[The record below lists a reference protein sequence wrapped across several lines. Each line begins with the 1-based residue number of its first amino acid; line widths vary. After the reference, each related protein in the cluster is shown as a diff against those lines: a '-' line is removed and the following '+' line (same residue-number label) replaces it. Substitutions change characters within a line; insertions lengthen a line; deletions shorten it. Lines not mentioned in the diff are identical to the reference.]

1 MLEERHAM
9 LPSFRERLA
18 AVAGK
23 HGERVLETPHNSIS
37 MAVTLTSGGGG
48 RSPTAMGASLWVRLV
63 SGARIVAPSSK
74 KKGVAGIAFANYGS
88 HIDHYPVAYFTAAC
102 AGGRKRRQTSFQASR
117 QDTQRVEEDEA
128 ITSRQSRSPSRQ
140 TVTTLSLTPPRQ
152 RVLQTHL
159 RPTRGGK
166 RRPRLGHR
174 GRKRQGRRLMR

>member
-1 MLEERHAM
+1 MLEERHAR

-102 AGGRKRRQTSFQASR
+102 ALGVTQAVCR
-117 QDTQRVEEDEA
+117 LEEEKQEV
-128 ITSRQSRSPSRQ
+128 R
-140 TVTTLSLTPPRQ
+140 
-152 RVLQTHL
+152 
-159 RPTRGGK
+159 GK
-166 RRPRLGHR
+166 R
-174 GRKRQGRRLMR
+174 